1 LHEDQAILLLR
12 YLVARW
18 GAHNVAWLLTCEG
31 DNLGG
36 KVGRWKRIGR
46 AVFADAPR
54 SLVILDPGETY
65 WTLDEFRA
73 ESWLSIF
80 GYRSGQETNDDTLQW
95 LLAGPVSKDWK
106 KNPPRPF
113 INLAPPFENALPTP
127 SAQRASP
134 QVVRRAAYWSL
145 FSAPLAGVSYGADG
159 VLDWRSD
166 NHLKPVSYRPQPLP
180 TWQKALFLPAAKQ
193 MGILAG
199 LLSSIDFWRLRP
211 AQELLLTQPG
221 SISPSRY
228 IAVVRSDSGDLVLA
242 YIPEDRILDLAS
254 PALPK
259 SPKAIWINPRT
270 GERIDA
276 IAIDKP
282 GLNQFKT
289 PDSGDWL
296 LLLEGSRNQLH

>member
-1 LHEDQAILLLR
+1 
-12 YLVARW
+12 
-18 GAHNVAWLLTCEG
+18 
-31 DNLGG
+31 
-36 KVGRWKRIGR
+36 
-46 AVFADAPR
+46 VFGDAPR

-73 ESWLSIF
+73 EPWLSIF

-106 KNPPRPF
+106 KNPPRPL
-113 INLAPPFENALPTP
+113 INLAPPFENALASP

-166 NHLKPVSYRPQPLP
+166 SNLQPVSYRPQLLP

-193 MGILAG
+193 MGLLAD

-254 PALPK
+254 HALPK
-259 SPKAIWINPRT
+259 SPKATWINPRT
-270 GERIDA
+270 GERFDA
-276 IAIDKP
+276 VAIDKP
-282 GLNQFKT
+282 GVNQFKT